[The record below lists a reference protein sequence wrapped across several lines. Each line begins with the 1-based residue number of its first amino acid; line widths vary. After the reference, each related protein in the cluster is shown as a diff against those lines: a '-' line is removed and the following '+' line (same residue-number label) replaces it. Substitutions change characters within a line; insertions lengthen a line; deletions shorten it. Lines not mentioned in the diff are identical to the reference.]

1 MRSTLV
7 FAAAVVAALIALAS
21 CVSQAEVEA
30 YMPSFEA
37 FVTKYNRNYASTEEF
52 EHRFAAFVSN
62 SKAVEQLNA
71 RSGSTAKYAVN
82 HLSDR
87 TLEEVARPLPPLP
100 KLSTPPTE
108 ITTLTKL
115 GDSEVFTWQGS
126 SRVTSVKDQGQCGSC
141 WAFSSAEVVESAMN
155 QGVSL
160 SPQQLVDCM
169 TDQGGCNGGWPA
181 TVLQELNGKELN
193 TWDAYPYVGAQNSQC
208 LFSSYNPGYTISTTM
223 AYAQTFTPEQI
234 LTVLQQNGVLSV
246 AVSVN
251 TAFQQYTDGI
261 IDSTDCPND
270 TVNHAVALVGV
281 GTDSNGKYFYTI
293 KNSWSANWG
302 MSGFINIYFD
312 ACNVNYIAAWL
323 Q

>member
-1 MRSTLV
+1 
-7 FAAAVVAALIALAS
+7 
-21 CVSQAEVEA
+21 
-30 YMPSFEA
+30 
-37 FVTKYNRNYASTEEF
+37 
-52 EHRFAAFVSN
+52 
-62 SKAVEQLNA
+62 
-71 RSGSTAKYAVN
+71 
-82 HLSDR
+82 
-87 TLEEVARPLPPLP
+87 
-100 KLSTPPTE
+100 
-108 ITTLTKL
+108 
-115 GDSEVFTWQGS
+115 
-126 SRVTSVKDQGQCGSC
+126 
-141 WAFSSAEVVESAMN
+141 
-155 QGVSL
+155 
-160 SPQQLVDCM
+160 
-169 TDQGGCNGGWPA
+169 
-181 TVLQELNGKELN
+181 
-193 TWDAYPYVGAQNSQC
+193 
-208 LFSSYNPGYTISTTM
+208 M